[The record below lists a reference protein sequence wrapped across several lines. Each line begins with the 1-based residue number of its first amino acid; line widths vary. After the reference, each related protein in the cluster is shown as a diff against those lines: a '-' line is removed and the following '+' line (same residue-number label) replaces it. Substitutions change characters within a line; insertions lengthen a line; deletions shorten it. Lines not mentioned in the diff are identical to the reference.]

1 MNLSKLEE
9 KGRKEIIKGIKEK
22 DWYLYST
29 DKSGKLV
36 LDTIEN
42 YAVSMQEHLID
53 TEEVTYETIGEAEKT
68 LYSYSTALCRGLRVG
83 GQSIQASDISR
94 SMKVVS
100 SGIPVING
108 LRKDH

>member
-1 MNLSKLEE
+1 MIALDCFRDFVKDKCDNQLQPLNFMNLSKLEE

-42 YAVSMQEHLID
+42 YAASMQEHFID
-53 TEEVTYETIGEAEKT
+53 TEQVTYEIIWEAEK
-68 LYSYSTALCRGLRVG
+68 
-83 GQSIQASDISR
+83 
-94 SMKVVS
+94 
-100 SGIPVING
+100 
-108 LRKDH
+108 